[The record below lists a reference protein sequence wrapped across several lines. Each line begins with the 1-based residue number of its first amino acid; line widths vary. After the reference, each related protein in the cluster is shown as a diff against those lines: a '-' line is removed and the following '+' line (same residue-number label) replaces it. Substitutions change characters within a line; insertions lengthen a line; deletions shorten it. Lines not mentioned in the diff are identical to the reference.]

1 MSGATAIAWL
11 GLLGGLAIF
20 TYGLNQ
26 TNESIKALTGGV
38 FRRQLTRVARTPL
51 GAAASG
57 LLATLLAG
65 SSSAVTVI
73 TVGFVNTGLLSLR
86 QALEVILGASVGT
99 TLTVQLISL
108 KITTY
113 APIIIFVGVVWMLI
127 ERSRQRTRISPTLLG
142 LGFIFYGM
150 NRIVSAVHTL
160 SALSWVHQS
169 LGSLDSVPLLAGLLA
184 FFATALI
191 QNSATVI
198 ALAITFQIHH
208 LVSLGVGLEMVLG
221 ANVGSTAASVYS
233 ALLGGSRSAKRT
245 AFAYFLMKL
254 SGAVVFSL
262 GLTWFAWLVVHL
274 DPHPARTLANA
285 HSLFNLVIAT
295 VFLPFTPVLAR
306 LMERIMPDL
315 VPVPLT
321 RLNPSMIHRPTVA
334 LPQTR
339 AEIGRM
345 AELISQRLI
354 QPLAPLLFHP
364 DDDDER
370 HLRQAEMEIDLLHDA
385 VIHYLVDLGGAQRLN
400 PDDRAEQIELFYLTN
415 QLEHLSDTVI
425 KVLDTLVKL
434 SHREFEWTPHLTQ
447 RMHDLIASIESQ
459 YAAMAQA
466 ISDQDVA
473 TIRSLV
479 QGVPEIRQQ
488 EGALRMY
495 ILTHGGEFE
504 RHALAAVLELSDDL
518 AMLTGRIGDVGRAAL
533 GIV

>member
-1 MSGATAIAWL
+1 MILAWL

-26 TNESIKALTGGV
+26 TNESIKSITSGV

-51 GAAASG
+51 GAALSG

-113 APIIIFVGVVWMLI
+113 APILIFVGVVWMLI
-127 ERSRQRTRISPTLLG
+127 ERSRQRSRISPTLLG

-150 NRIVSAVHTL
+150 NRIIAAVHTL
-160 SALSWVHQS
+160 SGLPWVHHS
-169 LGSLDSVPLLAGLLA
+169 LGTMDSVPLLAGLLA
-184 FFATALI
+184 FLATALI

-198 ALAITFQIHH
+198 ALAITFQMHH

-233 ALLGGSRSAKRT
+233 AFLGGSRSAKRT

-254 SGAVVFSL
+254 TGAVVFSL
-262 GLTWFAWLVVHL
+262 GLAWFARVVVAI
-274 DPHPARTLANA
+274 DPHPARTLADA
-285 HSLFNLVIAT
+285 HSLFNVVIAV
-295 VFLPFTPVLAR
+295 VFLPFTPLLAR
-306 LMERIMPDL
+306 LMGRIMPDH

-321 RLNPSMIHRPTVA
+321 RLNPSMIGQPAVA

-339 AEIGRM
+339 EEIGRM
-345 AELISQRLI
+345 AELIAQRLI
-354 QPLAPLLFHP
+354 EPLGPLLFHP

-370 HLRQAEMEIDLLHDA
+370 QLRQAESEIDLLHDA
-385 VIHYLVDLGGAQRLN
+385 VMHYLVGIGGAQRLN
-400 PDDRAEQIELFYLTN
+400 PDDRSEQIELFYLTN

-425 KVLDTLVKL
+425 KVVDTLVKL

-447 RMHDLIASIESQ
+447 RMRELMTLIDAQYVAMASAIAS
-459 YAAMAQA
+459 
-466 ISDQDVA
+466 QDLNA
-473 TIRSLV
+473 IRSLV
-479 QGVPEIRQQ
+479 QGIPEIRQQ
-488 EGALRMY
+488 EGALRLY

-504 RHALAAVLELSDDL
+504 RHALAAILELSDDL
-518 AMLTGRIGDVGRAAL
+518 AVLTQRIGDVGRAAL